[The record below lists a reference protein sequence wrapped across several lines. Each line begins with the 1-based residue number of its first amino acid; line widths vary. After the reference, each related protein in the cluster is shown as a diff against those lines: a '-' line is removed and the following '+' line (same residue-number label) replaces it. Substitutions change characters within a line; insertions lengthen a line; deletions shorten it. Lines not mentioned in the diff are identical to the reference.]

1 MLENARSKRELD
13 LRGRTGLTTYLRAS
27 ASFGSRRHSRA
38 PSRPQAPQAARDG
51 GWLEPAERASLW
63 RSALSEPYRRNQHL
77 NNSLQTRFQPRH
89 PRGAAVRARRHPA
102 SIAISVPLRSGQ
114 RVTRRPS
121 SDQVLVSPQANETV
135 RTRDASAGVSAR
147 MVATRMQSALR
158 EELRL
163 PVHTRGSCRLP
174 AAAHLPWVVELSA
187 HLHVELSRQACAH
200 TVPTS
205 VTVQRRERECGNFA
219 GSRHIRHPESASS
232 PCT

>member
-1 MLENARSKRELD
+1 MRDGRIVEVMEVVGVEGSRVLFERYLPLHDTVLKRYRVAPPSPLAAAAVRAHRSPPTAHTRAAGGQPGCPGGKQVRELQPQRMLENARSKRELD

-114 RVTRRPS
+114 RV
-121 SDQVLVSPQANETV
+121 A
-135 RTRDASAGVSAR
+135 
-147 MVATRMQSALR
+147 
-158 EELRL
+158 
-163 PVHTRGSCRLP
+163 P
-174 AAAHLPWVVELSA
+174 AALE
-187 HLHVELSRQACAH
+187 
-200 TVPTS
+200 
-205 VTVQRRERECGNFA
+205 
-219 GSRHIRHPESASS
+219 
-232 PCT
+232 